1 MKRVLT
7 TFILVAV
14 LMALVATIASAQG
27 YQKGKMYLGPT
38 IGYGF
43 GFGFGASGEYGV
55 TENIAV
61 GGDFSYSGF
70 KESFGFGIGNT
81 YEWKYTL
88 IGILA
93 SGSYHFSPGA
103 QFDPFVKAGLGYFN
117 WDATYTDSQGS
128 TSSLLFGAAYNS
140 GVAFAG
146 QVGARYHFSEKMSG
160 RAALGWPFIISAGVD
175 FTL

>member
-7 TFILVAV
+7 TFV
-14 LMALVATIASAQG
+14 LIGMLTALFATIASAQG
-27 YQKGKMYLGPT
+27 YQKGKTYLGPT
-38 IGYGF
+38 IGYGW
-43 GFGFGASGEYGV
+43 GLGFGAGGEYGV

-61 GGDFSYSGF
+61 GGEFSYTGF
-70 KESFGFGIGNT
+70 TNSFGGFGYT

-88 IGILA
+88 IGFLA
-93 SGSYHFSPGA
+93 AGSYHFSPGA
-103 QFDPFVKAGLGYFN
+103 QFDPYVRAGLGYFN

-128 TSSLLFGAAYNS
+128 TSTSLFGAAYTS
-140 GVAFAG
+140 GIGFAG
-146 QVGARYHFSEKMSG
+146 QVGARYHFSGQMSG